1 MYFIIILNV
10 LLGVLITSAFYPIVG
25 IIVLIF
31 CVLMLTIGYNNTIG
45 ESFIRTQMKYWG
57 NDINEIVFSEKRLLL
72 SVACLTLSLKI
83 GAAIAI
89 FVETSAVILVAFC
102 IILAFGYL
110 FDGSASG
117 MTIGLSYNI
126 ARLVIK
132 IFSLVSIGF
141 DKIAEWIAKIELS
154 ILNIKI

>member
-57 NDINEIVFSEKRLLL
+57 NDINEIVFSKKKAAFVSRMFDTFFKNWCCNCHLCRNKCCYSCCILYTPCFRLF
-72 SVACLTLSLKI
+72 I
-83 GAAIAI
+83 
-89 FVETSAVILVAFC
+89 
-102 IILAFGYL
+102 
-110 FDGSASG
+110 
-117 MTIGLSYNI
+117 
-126 ARLVIK
+126 
-132 IFSLVSIGF
+132 
-141 DKIAEWIAKIELS
+141 
-154 ILNIKI
+154 

>member
-57 NDINEIVFSEKRLLL
+57 NDMKLY
-72 SVACLTLSLKI
+72 
-83 GAAIAI
+83 
-89 FVETSAVILVAFC
+89 LVKKGCFC
-102 IILAFGYL
+102 Q
-110 FDGSASG
+110 SH
-117 MTIGLSYNI
+117 
-126 ARLVIK
+126 V
-132 IFSLVSIGF
+132 
-141 DKIAEWIAKIELS
+141 
-154 ILNIKI
+154 

>member
-57 NDINEIVFSEKRLLL
+57 NDINEIVFSKKRLLL

-89 FVETSAVILVAFC
+89 FVETSAVILVAFVYSLLSV
-102 IILAFGYL
+102 IYL
-110 FDGSASG
+110 TDQQ
-117 MTIGLSYNI
+117 
-126 ARLVIK
+126 V
-132 IFSLVSIGF
+132 
-141 DKIAEWIAKIELS
+141 E
-154 ILNIKI
+154 

>member
-10 LLGVLITSAFYPIVG
+10 LLGFLITSAFYPIVG
-25 IIVLIF
+25 VVVLIF
-31 CVLMLTIGYNNTIG
+31 CVLMLTIGCNNSIG
-45 ESFIRTQMKYWG
+45 DFFIRIQMKYWG
-57 NDINEIVFSEKRLLL
+57 NNINEIVLNEKRLLL
-72 SVACLTLSLKI
+72 SVACLALSLKI
-83 GAAIAI
+83 GAAITI
-89 FVETSAVILVAFC
+89 FVETGATIFLAFC
-102 IILAFGYL
+102 ILLAWGYF
-110 FDGSASG
+110 FDGSKSG

-126 ARLVIK
+126 ARLAIK

>member
-1 MYFIIILNV
+1 M
-10 LLGVLITSAFYPIVG
+10 
-25 IIVLIF
+25 
-31 CVLMLTIGYNNTIG
+31 
-45 ESFIRTQMKYWG
+45 
-57 NDINEIVFSEKRLLL
+57 

-102 IILAFGYL
+102 ILLAFGYL

-132 IFSLVSIGF
+132 IFSLVSIG
-141 DKIAEWIAKIELS
+141 L
-154 ILNIKI
+154 IKLQSGLQK

>member
-83 GAAIAI
+83 GA
-89 FVETSAVILVAFC
+89 FC
-102 IILAFGYL
+102 ILLAFGYL